1 MQDKEFDLFREQMSD
16 VQPIRQETTFH
27 KSTSKITEAQLARKL
42 AAEAEDEALDD
53 HLSMEYVEPVNP
65 TDTITYKK
73 DGVQDGVYKKLRL
86 GKYHSEA
93 TLNLQQMKA
102 IDARR
107 QLITFLKDC
116 QRLKLR
122 SITINHGM
130 GLHSKPYPALLKS
143 YINVWLKNLDSVLCF
158 HTAPKPLG
166 GYGATSV
173 LLKKSDEAKHENRE
187 RHLSRRA

>member
-1 MQDKEFDLFREQMSD
+1 MPNNEFELFREQMSD
-16 VQPIRQETTFH
+16 VKPIHQETTIH
-27 KSTSKITEAQLARKL
+27 KSTKKVTGAQLARRE
-42 AAEAEDEALDD
+42 AAQANDEALDD
-53 HLSMEYVEPVNP
+53 HLSMEFVEPVSP
-65 TDTITYKK
+65 SDTITYKK

-93 TLNLQQMKA
+93 TLNLQQMSA

-107 QLITFLKDC
+107 QLVSFMQDC

-122 SITINHGM
+122 AITINHGM

-143 YINVWLKNLDSVLCF
+143 YLNVWLRNLDSVLCF
-158 HTAPKPLG
+158 HTAPKHLG
-166 GYGATSV
+166 GFGATSV
-173 LLKKSDEAKHENRE
+173 LIKKSDEAKHENRE

>member
-1 MQDKEFDLFREQMSD
+1 MQDKDFELFREQMSD
-16 VQPIRQETTFH
+16 VKPIRQETAVH
-27 KSTSKITEAQLARKL
+27 SAKSKLTEAQIARQQ
-42 AAEAEDEALDD
+42 AAQADDENLDD
-53 HLSMEYVEPVNP
+53 YLSMEYVEPVNP
-65 TDTITYKK
+65 SDTISYKK
-73 DGVQDGVYKKLRL
+73 DGVQEGVYKKLRL

-93 TLNLQQMKA
+93 TLNLQQMSA
-102 IDARR
+102 IDARK

-122 SITINHGM
+122 AITINHGM

-143 YINVWLKNLDSVLCF
+143 YLNVWLRNIDSVLCF
-158 HTAPKPLG
+158 HTAPKHLG

-173 LLKKSDEAKHENRE
+173 LIKKSDEAKHENRE